1 MWAFG
6 EKQETLGKA
15 AEVMFSPSSNRVKA
29 LGVMI
34 GLLFSP
40 APFAPALLAIDGPQ
54 DHAPKELRSRV
65 EEFYS
70 LLEVGRWNE
79 AEAYLSQE
87 SKENFRSQN
96 KTPFAGFKIDSI
108 KMERDGQEA
117 QALVHIQFYAGL
129 PPTLLLAAR
138 TTRWRRVDGVWH
150 VDIPKPDP
158 YSLQSLFAAR
168 TQRGASPPEE
178 LKFKGHEYRLGE
190 MQQGQR
196 KVARFPFTNVTDH
209 IVIISDVATGC
220 ECLRVLTEKRE
231 YKPGESGELA
241 IQFDPTGF
249 KYDYAQTIVVKTEPG
264 SLRTFLTVKAFV
276 APPPPDGAKAEG
288 NLNR

>member
-1 MWAFG
+1 
-6 EKQETLGKA
+6 
-15 AEVMFSPSSNRVKA
+15 MFSPCPNRVKA

-34 GLLFSP
+34 GLLLSP
-40 APFAPALLAIDGPQ
+40 APFAPALLAIDRPQ
-54 DHAPKELRSRV
+54 NQAPAKLRSRV

-70 LLEVGRWNE
+70 LLQVGRWNE
-79 AEAYLSQE
+79 AEAYLSEE

-96 KTPFAGFKIDSI
+96 KTPFAGFKMVSI

-117 QALVHIQFYAGL
+117 EALVHIQFYTGL
-129 PPTLLLAAR
+129 PPTLVLAAR
-138 TTRWRRVDGVWH
+138 TTRWRRVDGVWY

-158 YSLQSLFAAR
+158 YSLQSLFAIR
-168 TQRGASPPEE
+168 TQQATASPHPEE
-178 LKFKGHEYRLGE
+178 LKFKGHRYRLGE
-190 MQQGQR
+190 MHQGDR

-209 IVIISDVATGC
+209 VVKISEVSTGC
-220 ECLRVLTEKRE
+220 DCLKVLTEKRE

-276 APPPPDGAKAEG
+276 APPPRQPPKAHP
-288 NLNR
+288 N

>member
-1 MWAFG
+1 MGVVLISLSLLMLTFPLPPLA
-6 EKQETLGKA
+6 QERAVGQTT
-15 AEVMFSPSSNRVKA
+15 AE
-29 LGVMI
+29 L
-34 GLLFSP
+34 
-40 APFAPALLAIDGPQ
+40 
-54 DHAPKELRSRV
+54 HSRV

-70 LLEVGRWNE
+70 LLQLGKWAQ
-79 AEAYLSQE
+79 AETYLTEE
-87 SKENFRSQN
+87 SKESFRNQN
-96 KTPFAGFKIDSI
+96 KSPFVGFKIDSI
-108 KMERDGQEA
+108 KMEKDGEEA
-117 QALVHIQFYAGL
+117 EALVHIRFYTGL
-129 PPTLLLAAR
+129 PPTLVLAAR
-138 TTRWRRVDGVWH
+138 TTRWRRVDGIWY

-158 YSLQSLFAAR
+158 YSMQSLFATR
-168 TQRGASPPEE
+168 TQRGARPPKE
-178 LKFKGHEYRLGE
+178 LKFKGHEYHLGE

-276 APPPPDGAKAEG
+276 APPPRHPPKAHP
-288 NLNR
+288 N